1 MTHSTGP
8 LPEHGP
14 LPADWLRSF
23 TAELTSL
30 GVAAQQREQ
39 LETATRLEAEAAD
52 MPPAEM
58 YGPAALYARE
68 LAAALRSS
76 EPARQPLPPT
86 PPREVALRLTEV
98 CLRRGRR
105 AVLDQVSLQ
114 LRRGEVLAVVGTNG
128 AGKSSLLQVCAGL
141 LRPTS
146 GRVERCQSFGYAP
159 QLDALSPLLTVDEHL
174 SLFGCARGVT
184 GSRARATGYRL
195 LSTLGWS
202 ARGTQTVGT
211 LSGGTQ
217 QKVSLSLAQLD
228 APHLLLLDEPYQG
241 LDSTAYE
248 DLWELIRSWSRAG
261 TAILLVTHLLH
272 DVDRVDQVIELAA
285 LDERTQEA
293 HR

>member
-1 MTHSTGP
+1 MTHGTSP
-8 LPEHGP
+8 RPEHGP
-14 LPADWLRSF
+14 LPSDWLRSF

-30 GVAAQQREQ
+30 GVGAQQREQ
-39 LETATRLEAEAAD
+39 LETATRLEAEAAGL
-52 MPPAEM
+52 PPAEM

-86 PPREVALRLTEV
+86 PPREVALRLTDV

-105 AVLDQVSLQ
+105 AVLDQVSLE

-128 AGKSSLLQVCAGL
+128 AGKSSLLQVCAGV

-146 GRVERCQSFGYAP
+146 GQVERCQSFGYAP

-174 SLFGCARGVT
+174 SLFGCARGAT

-195 LSTLGWS
+195 LSTLGWN
-202 ARGTQTVGT
+202 ARGAQTVGT

-248 DLWELIRSWSRAG
+248 DLWGLIRTWSRAG
-261 TAILLVTHLLH
+261 TAILLVTHLLR

-293 HR
+293 QQ